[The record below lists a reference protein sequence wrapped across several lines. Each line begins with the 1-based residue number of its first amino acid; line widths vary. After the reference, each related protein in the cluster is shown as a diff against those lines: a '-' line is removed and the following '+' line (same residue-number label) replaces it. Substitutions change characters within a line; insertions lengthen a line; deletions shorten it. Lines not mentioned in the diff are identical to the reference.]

1 MDGISFERKLSMNR
15 SARIYMDCAATTKT
29 EARVLDYMIPYFS
42 EIYGNASSLH
52 YEGMLAHKAV
62 ENAREQVALL
72 INANPEEIF
81 FTSGGT
87 ESDNFALKGIARKVK
102 KGHIIISSIEHPAI
116 LQTAMALE
124 REGFEISY
132 LSVDEHGI
140 IKLEELRSSIRS
152 DTFLVSVMMA
162 NNEIGTLQ
170 PMLKISQI
178 VHSAGAL
185 FHSDAVQVAGN
196 LPLDVK
202 ALGIDLLSISSHK
215 LYGPKGIGA
224 LYLKKGVQIQALMD
238 GGEHEKGKRSG
249 TYNTPGIAGFG
260 KACEISR
267 LEMDSFI
274 PRIQSLRDRLI
285 AGILSSIPE
294 VQLNGHPTLRLPGNA
309 HFSIPYV
316 EGEALLLR
324 LDDAGFAVSTGSA
337 CSSHNLKIS
346 HVLKALG
353 VDAVCAQGSL
363 RISLGR
369 HNTEADID
377 ALLLALPK
385 VVQDLRQMSP
395 LYKPTNKGA

>member
-1 MDGISFERKLSMNR
+1 MIKAR
-15 SARIYMDCAATTKT
+15 RIYMDCAATTKI
-29 EARVLDYMIPYFS
+29 EARVLEYMLPYFG

-52 YEGMLAHKAV
+52 YEGMLAHKAI
-62 ENAREQVALL
+62 EASREQVALL
-72 INANPEEIF
+72 INARPEEIY

-87 ESDNFALKGIARKVK
+87 ESDNFALKGIARKAR
-102 KGHIIISSIEHPAI
+102 KGHVIVSAIEHPAI
-116 LQTAMALE
+116 LQTAQALE
-124 REGFEISY
+124 REGFDISY
-132 LSVDEHGI
+132 LSVDDKGI
-140 IKLEELRSSIRS
+140 IKLDELRSTLRS
-152 DTFLVSVMMA
+152 DTILVSIMMA

-170 PMLKISQI
+170 PMQKISQI

-185 FHSDAVQVAGN
+185 FHSDAVQAVGN
-196 LPLDVK
+196 MPVDVVL
-202 ALGIDLLSISSHK
+202 LGVDLLSISSHK

-224 LYLKKGVQIQALMD
+224 LFIKKGVPIQALMD

-249 TYNTPGIAGFG
+249 TYNTPGIVGFG

-267 LEMDSFI
+267 LEMDEFM
-274 PRIQSLRDRLI
+274 PRVKSLRDKLI
-285 AGILSSIPE
+285 ADILSTVPE
-294 VQLNGHPTLRLPGNA
+294 VYLNGPQDLRLPGNA

-369 HNTEADID
+369 FNTEADID
-377 ALLLALPK
+377 AFSEALPG
-385 VVQDLRQMSP
+385 VVQSLRQMSP
-395 LYKPTNKGA
+395 LYKPSSKGA

>member
-1 MDGISFERKLSMNR
+1 MSK
-15 SARIYMDCAATTKT
+15 AKRIYMDCAATTKT
-29 EARVLDYMIPYFS
+29 EPRVLELILPYFS

-52 YEGMLAHKAV
+52 YEGMKANKAI
-62 ENAREQVALL
+62 EQSREQVASL
-72 INANPEEIF
+72 INALPEEIY

-87 ESDNFALKGIARKVK
+87 ESDNFALKGIARKAK
-102 KGHIIISSIEHPAI
+102 KGHLITSAIEHPAI
-116 LQTAMALE
+116 LQTARTLE

-132 LSVDEHGI
+132 LSVDEKGI
-140 IKLEELRSSIRS
+140 IKLDELRSVLRS
-152 DTFLVSVMMA
+152 DTIMISVMMA

-170 PMLKISQI
+170 PMQKISQLA
-178 VHSAGAL
+178 HSVGAL
-185 FHSDAVQVAGN
+185 FHTDAVQAVGN
-196 LPLDVK
+196 MPVDVVS
-202 ALGIDLLSISSHK
+202 LGVDLLSISAHK
-215 LYGPKGIGA
+215 LYGPKGVGA
-224 LYLKKGVQIQALMD
+224 LYVKKGIPIQALMD

-249 TYNTPGIAGFG
+249 TYNTPGIVGFG

-267 LEMDSFI
+267 LEMNEFM
-274 PRIQSLRDRLI
+274 PRIKALRERLI
-285 AGILSSIPE
+285 ENILSGVPE
-294 VQLNGHPTLRLPGNA
+294 VYLNGHRELRLPGNA

-369 HNTEADID
+369 FNTEADID
-377 ALLLALPK
+377 ALSTTLLS
-385 VVQDLRQMSP
+385 VIQDLRQMSP
-395 LYKPTNKGA
+395 LYKPSKKGA

>member
-1 MDGISFERKLSMNR
+1 MNK
-15 SARIYMDCAATTKT
+15 ATRIYMDCAATTKT
-29 EARVLDYMIPYFS
+29 EARVLEQMLPYFGES
-42 EIYGNASSLH
+42 YGNASSLH

-62 ENAREQVALL
+62 EAAREQVALL
-72 INANPEEIF
+72 INATPEEIY

-87 ESDNFALKGIARKVK
+87 ESDNFALKGIARKAK
-102 KGHIIISSIEHPAI
+102 KGHIIVSSIEHPAV

-140 IKLEELRSSIRS
+140 IKLDELRSSIRS

-170 PMLKISQI
+170 PMQKISQI
-178 VHSAGAL
+178 AHSAGVL

-196 LPLDVK
+196 MPLDVT

-224 LYLKKGVQIQALMD
+224 LYIKKGIQIQALMD

-249 TYNTPGIAGFG
+249 TYNTPGIVGFG

-267 LEMDSFI
+267 LEMESFV
-274 PRIQSLRDRLI
+274 PRIKALRDKLI
-285 AGILSSIPE
+285 AGVLSSIPE
-294 VQLNGHPTLRLPGNA
+294 VYLNGHPHLRLPGNA

-363 RISLGR
+363 RVSLGR
-369 HNTEADID
+369 FNTDADIE
-377 ALLLALPK
+377 AFLSALPS
-385 VVQDLRQMSP
+385 VVQNLRQMSP